1 MNFKYVYAMKGSCFF
16 AMLGGMVL
24 GSVITMLA
32 TPKSG
37 EEMRDSIREM
47 VNREIEKV
55 RGKLRE
61 TETKAEEHARK

>member
-1 MNFKYVYAMKGSCFF
+1 MKGSCFF

-32 TPKSG
+32 APKSG
-37 EEMRDSIREM
+37 DEMRDSIREM

>member
-1 MNFKYVYAMKGSCFF
+1 
-16 AMLGGMVL
+16 MLGGMVL

-37 EEMRDSIREM
+37 DEMRDSIREM